1 MIRFLWVRNGPNSY
15 CSVCCLNLHLTISS
29 YIFLENSFARRP
41 FTYAN
46 FFLSFHTKNN
56 LLKQKMPTTNFLPC
70 QKSYHSLHSCVR
82 LFLSPAAAIF
92 LSICFLLMLSCQV
105 WFHICNSFFL
115 DFTLCTIYLSII
127 MATTDFL
134 SCQKSFSCHLCKTNN
149 ISSSCFFYYI
159 HLLKQNNVIHQLSL

>member
-1 MIRFLWVRNGPNSY
+1 MKSAASKLNFKPQPQFLTSSPSQGWAWPSSAPACSNFLLIMIRFLWVRNGPNSY

-41 FTYAN
+41 FTCAK

-105 WFHICNSFFL
+105 WFHICNSFF
-115 DFTLCTIYLSII
+115 
-127 MATTDFL
+127 
-134 SCQKSFSCHLCKTNN
+134 
-149 ISSSCFFYYI
+149 
-159 HLLKQNNVIHQLSL
+159 